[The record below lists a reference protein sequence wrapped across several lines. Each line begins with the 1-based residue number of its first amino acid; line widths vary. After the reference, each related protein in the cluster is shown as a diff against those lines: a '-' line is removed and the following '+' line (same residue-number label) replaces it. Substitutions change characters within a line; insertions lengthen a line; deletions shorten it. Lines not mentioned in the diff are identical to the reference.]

1 MKECNC
7 SVEGT
12 DQGAEQVRALQGH
25 SKQKGRGGEG
35 FRKPGRK
42 LKTKN
47 QPQQITPSPIRISRS
62 LGNCPGSAA
71 AAAGPAFL
79 YACSPAAAPN
89 TFG

>member
-7 SVEGT
+7 SVEVA
-12 DQGAEQVRALQGH
+12 DQGAEQVRAPQGH
-25 SKQKGRGGEG
+25 GKQKRRGGEG
-35 FRKPGRK
+35 FPKPGRK

-47 QPQQITPSPIRISRS
+47 QQQQITPSLMRTSRS
-62 LGNCPGSAA
+62 LGKCSGGSA

-79 YACSPAAAPN
+79 SARSPD